1 MAEWRFY
8 MAHKKNIWLLG
19 LVTAAIFLNLTIWTF
34 AASDDRSYT
43 AFQNQ
48 EETILTVKTTSG
60 ETYGFYGNL
69 KVINNGAD
77 GGQPELEFKGWLVGY
92 DEEAQ

>member
-48 EETILTVKTTSG
+48 EE
-60 ETYGFYGNL
+60 
-69 KVINNGAD
+69 
-77 GGQPELEFKGWLVGY
+77 LEFKGWLVGY

>member
-1 MAEWRFY
+1 MV
-8 MAHKKNIWLLG
+8 HKKKIWLFG
-19 LVTAAIFLNLTIWTF
+19 LVTAVIFLNLTIWTF
-34 AASDDRSYT
+34 AASDERTYT

-69 KVINNGAD
+69 KVINNDAD
-77 GGQPELEFKGWLVGY
+77 GGQPELELNGWLVGY
-92 DEEAQ
+92 DEDAQ

>member
-1 MAEWRFY
+1 

-69 KVINNGAD
+69 KVINNGVD

>member
-1 MAEWRFY
+1 MV
-8 MAHKKNIWLLG
+8 HKKKIWLFG
-19 LVTAAIFLNLTIWTF
+19 LVTAVIFLNLTIWTF
-34 AASDDRSYT
+34 AASDERTYT

-77 GGQPELEFKGWLVGY
+77 GGQPELELNGWLVGY
-92 DEEAQ
+92 DEDAQ

>member
-1 MAEWRFY
+1 MVQ
-8 MAHKKNIWLLG
+8 KKYIWLLG
-19 LVTAAIFLNLTIWTF
+19 MVTAVIFLNLTIWTF
-34 AASDDRSYT
+34 AASDDRSYA

-69 KVINNGAD
+69 SVINDGAD
-77 GGQPELEFKGWLVGY
+77 GGQPELELEGWLVGY
-92 DEEAQ
+92 DEDT